1 MNSQR
6 VAATSST
13 GLAEVL
19 YAGFPWRRWRGYS
32 RRPLAFIVEYPLQV
46 EAQFPHAVATAVRVT
61 PGSWYTRYVHPMI
74 LDRLRITRLGEVL
87 EPLSRH
93 GRGYKTGNG
102 AESSQPRSAIVI
114 FLISM
119 ISRILSKI
127 ILFFYSSF

>member
-46 EAQFPHAVATAVRVT
+46 EAPFPHAVATAVRVT
-61 PGSWYTRYVHPMI
+61 SGTWYTRYVHPMI
-74 LDRLRITRLGEVL
+74 LDLLRITRLGEVL

-93 GRGYKTGNG
+93 GRGRGYKTGNG

-114 FLISM
+114 FLIS
-119 ISRILSKI
+119 I
-127 ILFFYSSF
+127 ILGFLTKITLFLF